1 MRVALSKWLSLVWLA
16 AAATTAT
23 ADQVAPVGYV
33 AVASG
38 TLTSVLSNSSDNRP
52 IPVKAFS
59 VRVTPVTNAE
69 FQNFVLHNPAWG
81 RDQIASVF
89 ADHTYLHGWN
99 SATEYGDQSDRQRPV
114 TNVSWFAAQ
123 AFCEQEGARLPTW
136 YEWEYLAA
144 ADATHADA
152 RKDPAWRAR
161 ILAWYDT
168 PTNTHGPVVGGVA
181 NYYGVR
187 DLHGLIWE
195 WVEDFNALFISPDS
209 RNQGDP
215 DKLKFCGAG
224 ALSLQDKENFA
235 VLMRIALLSSLSGAD
250 TTDNLG
256 FRCARS
262 TVPETIRATPITPIK

>member
-1 MRVALSKWLSLVWLA
+1 MREALSKWLSLAWLA
-16 AAATTAT
+16 AVAT
-23 ADQVAPVGYV
+23 AAAADEVAPVSYV
-33 AVASG
+33 DIASG
-38 TLTSVLSNSSDNRP
+38 TLISVLSNSSDNRP

-59 VRVTPVTNAE
+59 VRVTPVTNGE
-69 FQNFVLHNPAWG
+69 YLNFVIKNPDWN
-81 RDQIASVF
+81 RDRIAPVF

-99 SATEYGDQSDRQRPV
+99 SGSDYGDQSDRQRPV

-123 AFCEQEGARLPTW
+123 AFCEHEGARLPTW

-144 ADATHADA
+144 ADANHADA

-187 DLHGLIWE
+187 DMHGLIWE

-235 VLMRIALLSSLSGAD
+235 ILMRIALLSSLSGAD
-250 TTDNLG
+250 STDNLG

-262 TVPETIRATPITPIK
+262 AASEISPISPIK